1 MLIHRPRSA
10 RLSEPAV
17 GADRVRI
24 SNTLQIDRQA
34 SPLYI
39 LPPRSIGSSTTLAS
53 EIKRFLHGTLR
64 DLLPLSQCFSHP
76 ASTRMTSELANSMDI
91 EARAKS
97 RHELRGAPS
106 STLADPQQ
114 CLHGCA
120 FMAGGLV
127 VLIYA
132 LMSTL
137 SAQTTEPSENL
148 PPRVL
153 RTAEMIGVRS
163 QVEELVQLRSAPK
176 RDDIREL
183 QLVQH
188 LQGVVMA
195 SALDVESVNARIDYE
210 TAHLQEVQVYLS
222 ARRDRRVDLLNLGNL
237 FIGGGV
243 GAVGSGLQLISSAAH
258 AGNVVSTSAG
268 FGGTVLSVIGLQ
280 QQKGQ
285 LRSPEYTPAMLAKLL
300 GNSPPDSSDYPQEVW
315 VYLTTPDPTL
325 PHGSTGQ
332 EHLVS
337 EWTRFGHLKEK
348 PDPKTM
354 TALTTT
360 GRDGTKLSIEM
371 IGERTAMLAD
381 VRAHVNTMLVD
392 LAELMM
398 FVAQQK

>member
-1 MLIHRPRSA
+1 M
-10 RLSEPAV
+10 
-17 GADRVRI
+17 
-24 SNTLQIDRQA
+24 
-34 SPLYI
+34 
-39 LPPRSIGSSTTLAS
+39 
-53 EIKRFLHGTLR
+53 
-64 DLLPLSQCFSHP
+64 
-76 ASTRMTSELANSMDI
+76 
-91 EARAKS
+91 
-97 RHELRGAPS
+97 
-106 STLADPQQ
+106 
-114 CLHGCA
+114 
-120 FMAGGLV
+120 
-127 VLIYA
+127 
-132 LMSTL
+132 

-148 PPRVL
+148 PPRIL
-153 RTAEMIGVRS
+153 RTAEIIGVRS
-163 QVEELVQLRSAPK
+163 QVEELVQHRSAPK

-183 QLVQH
+183 RLVQR
-188 LQGVVMA
+188 LQGVVIA

-243 GAVGSGLQLISSAAH
+243 GAVGSGLQLISSAEH

-285 LRSPEYTPAMLAKLL
+285 LRSPGYTPAMLAKLL

-315 VYLTTPDPTL
+315 AYLTTPDPTL

-337 EWTRFGHLKEK
+337 EWKMFGHLKEK
-348 PDPKTM
+348 PDPKAM
-354 TALTTT
+354 AALTTT
-360 GRDGTKLSIEM
+360 SKDGTKLSIEM

-398 FVAQQK
+398 FVAQQE

>member
-1 MLIHRPRSA
+1 MGGEDSWLGGCWGNSRSSRHLIQGRFDDASSSA
-10 RLSEPAV
+10 RSPTETDIAIV
-17 GADRVRI
+17 GAGG
-24 SNTLQIDRQA
+24 SSLEPQ
-34 SPLYI
+34 
-39 LPPRSIGSSTTLAS
+39 RSI
-53 EIKRFLHGTLR
+53 LR
-64 DLLPLSQCFSHP
+64 RSQ
-76 ASTRMTSELANSMDI
+76 M
-91 EARAKS
+91 K
-97 RHELRGAPS
+97 
-106 STLADPQQ
+106 
-114 CLHGCA
+114 
-120 FMAGGLV
+120 AGGLI
-127 VLIYA
+127 VLISA

-176 RDDIREL
+176 RDEIREL
-183 QLVQH
+183 QLAQR
-188 LQGVVMA
+188 LQGVVIA

-210 TAHLQEVQVYLS
+210 TAHLQEVQAYLS

-243 GAVGSGLQLISSAAH
+243 GAVGSGLQLISSAEH

-348 PDPKTM
+348 PDPKKM
-354 TALTTT
+354 EASCL
-360 GRDGTKLSIEM
+360 R
-371 IGERTAMLAD
+371 LAGSD
-381 VRAHVNTMLVD
+381 H
-392 LAELMM
+392 E
-398 FVAQQK
+398 QH

>member
-1 MLIHRPRSA
+1 M
-10 RLSEPAV
+10 
-17 GADRVRI
+17 
-24 SNTLQIDRQA
+24 
-34 SPLYI
+34 
-39 LPPRSIGSSTTLAS
+39 
-53 EIKRFLHGTLR
+53 K
-64 DLLPLSQCFSHP
+64 
-76 ASTRMTSELANSMDI
+76 
-91 EARAKS
+91 
-97 RHELRGAPS
+97 
-106 STLADPQQ
+106 
-114 CLHGCA
+114 
-120 FMAGGLV
+120 AGGLI
-127 VLIYA
+127 VLISA

-137 SAQTTEPSENL
+137 SAQTTEPSDNL

-163 QVEELVQLRSAPK
+163 QVEELVQLRSAPI
-176 RDDIREL
+176 RDEIREL
-183 QLVQH
+183 QLAQR
-188 LQGVVMA
+188 LQGVVIA

-210 TAHLQEVQVYLS
+210 TAHLQEVQAYLS

-243 GAVGSGLQLISSAAH
+243 GAVGSGLQLISSAQH

-268 FGGTVLSVIGLQ
+268 FGGTVLSVIGLK

-300 GNSPPDSSDYPQEVW
+300 GSSPPDSSDYPQEVW

-348 PDPKTM
+348 HDPKTM
-354 TALTTT
+354 AALTTT
-360 GRDGTKLSIEM
+360 GKDGTKLSIEM

-381 VRAHVNTMLVD
+381 VRAHVSTMLVD

-398 FVAQQK
+398 FVAEQK